1 MLCPTSGMICRQGSL
16 EKQNVNN
23 GKRRKGNWLLNMDT
37 LTALKEK
44 IQSLET
50 ERNRLSNEVDAL
62 RKAVEARAAALER
75 DVNQM
80 REEAH
85 MLQEIL
91 GTNEKANFSF
101 ASSTTPVAA
110 PAVIPPPTPVVPPPT
125 APAAAP
131 APNPEVETPP
141 DLSAKVNVAEQAS
154 FDEEE
159 ELVLKNLSAD
169 ERKIVNVLLGH
180 GGRYSQKNLRVEA
193 GLSWLQANRI
203 VSHLSERGV
212 VALERSGGAI
222 DVILKDLPE

>member
-1 MLCPTSGMICRQGSL
+1 
-16 EKQNVNN
+16 
-23 GKRRKGNWLLNMDT
+23 
-37 LTALKEK
+37 
-44 IQSLET
+44 
-50 ERNRLSNEVDAL
+50 
-62 RKAVEARAAALER
+62 
-75 DVNQM
+75 
-80 REEAH
+80 
-85 MLQEIL
+85 
-91 GTNEKANFSF
+91 
-101 ASSTTPVAA
+101 VAPPIA
-110 PAVIPPPTPVVPPPT
+110 PATVPAPSPVV
-125 APAAAP
+125 
-131 APNPEVETPP
+131 ETHP

-159 ELVLKNLSAD
+159 ELVLKDLTAD